1 MHHLHDRV
9 NQMKQN
15 KRLEVE
21 KMTLEEILKKEFE
34 EGFKQGFEEGLKQ
47 ARKQQAI
54 EIAKN
59 LLDVLDDE
67 TIASATRLE
76 VEEVRQMRLLTMKG

>member
-1 MHHLHDRV
+1 
-9 NQMKQN
+9 
-15 KRLEVE
+15 
-21 KMTLEEILKKEFE
+21 MTLEEILKKEFERGFE

-67 TIASATRLE
+67 TIASATG
-76 VEEVRQMRLLTMKG
+76 VDIKEVRQLRLLTMKG

>member
-1 MHHLHDRV
+1 MHQLHDRV
-9 NQMKQN
+9 NRIKQD

-34 EGFKQGFEEGLKQ
+34 RGFEEGLKQ

-59 LLDVLDDE
+59 LLDILDDE
-67 TIASATRLE
+67 MIAAATGLE
-76 VEEVRQMRLLTMKG
+76 VEEVRQLRLLTMKG

>member
-1 MHHLHDRV
+1 
-9 NQMKQN
+9 MKQD

-21 KMTLEEILKKEFE
+21 KMTLEEILRKEFERGFE

-67 TIASATRLE
+67 TIASATG
-76 VEEVRQMRLLTMKG
+76 VDIEEVRQLRLLTMKG

>member
-1 MHHLHDRV
+1 
-9 NQMKQN
+9 
-15 KRLEVE
+15 
-21 KMTLEEILKKEFE
+21 MTLEEILKKEFEKGFKQGFEEGFKQGFE

-54 EIAKN
+54 EIANN

>member
-1 MHHLHDRV
+1 
-9 NQMKQN
+9 MKQN

-21 KMTLEEILKKEFE
+21 TMTLEEILKKEFEKGFKQGFE

-54 EIAKN
+54 EIANN

>member
-1 MHHLHDRV
+1 
-9 NQMKQN
+9 MKQD

-67 TIASATRLE
+67 TIASATG
-76 VEEVRQMRLLTMKG
+76 VDIEEVRQLRLLTMKG